1 MRSRLNKKCNY
12 FKKIASLKKIFSE
25 WQELNLYDPNLM
37 NILNDAMINQIP
49 IELNY
54 EGSGTRDV
62 IPYAFTQTKDGNIL
76 LNVYKDTGEIR
87 RYRFDRINN
96 IWIDNTDQYEEESY
110 EQNNNEQNNN
120 EQEFMEEDYDN
131 MYNEQ
136 YDEEYN
142 EEIPMYDDP
151 ELNNSNQ
158 QQISQEEPIYD
169 EQIFD
174 QNQESEEFTDEV

>member
-12 FKKIASLKKIFSE
+12 FKKVASLKKIFSE

-96 IWIDNTDQYEEESY
+96 IWIDSTDQYEEESY
-110 EQNNNEQNNN
+110 EQNNNEQ
-120 EQEFMEEDYDN
+120 EFMEEDYN
-131 MYNEQ
+131 NIYNEQ
-136 YDEEYN
+136 YNEEYN
-142 EEIPMYDDP
+142 EEIPTYDDP

-158 QQISQEEPIYD
+158 QQISQEEPVYD

>member
-12 FKKIASLKKIFSE
+12 FKKVASLKKIFSE

-62 IPYAFTQTKDGNIL
+62 IPYAFTQTRDGNIL

-110 EQNNNEQNNN
+110 EQSYEQNNN
-120 EQEFMEEDYDN
+120 EQEFMEEDYN
-131 MYNEQ
+131 NIYNEQ
-136 YDEEYN
+136 YNEEYN

>member
-1 MRSRLNKKCNY
+1 MRSRLNKKYNY
-12 FKKIASLKKIFSE
+12 FKKVASLKKIFSE

-110 EQNNNEQNNN
+110 EQNNNEQ
-120 EQEFMEEDYDN
+120 EFMEEDYN
-131 MYNEQ
+131 NIYNEQ
-136 YDEEYN
+136 YNEEYN

-158 QQISQEEPIYD
+158 QQISQAEPIYN

-174 QNQESEEFTDEV
+174 QNHESEEFTDEV

>member
-12 FKKIASLKKIFSE
+12 FKKVASLKKIFSE

-110 EQNNNEQNNN
+110 EQNNNEQ
-120 EQEFMEEDYDN
+120 EFMEEDYNN

-136 YDEEYN
+136 YNEEYN
-142 EEIPMYDDP
+142 EEIPTYDDP

-174 QNQESEEFTDEV
+174 QNQESEEFADEV

>member
-12 FKKIASLKKIFSE
+12 FKKVASLKKIFSE

-110 EQNNNEQNNN
+110 EQNNNEQ
-120 EQEFMEEDYDN
+120 EFMEEDYDN

-136 YDEEYN
+136 YNEEYN

>member
-12 FKKIASLKKIFSE
+12 FKKVASLKKIFSE

-96 IWIDNTDQYEEESY
+96 IWIDSTDQYEEESY
-110 EQNNNEQNNN
+110 EQNNNEQ
-120 EQEFMEEDYDN
+120 EFMEEDYNN

-136 YDEEYN
+136 YNEEYN
-142 EEIPMYDDP
+142 EEIPTYDDP

-174 QNQESEEFTDEV
+174 QNQESEEFADEV

>member
-12 FKKIASLKKIFSE
+12 FKKVASLKKIFSE

-96 IWIDNTDQYEEESY
+96 IWIDSTDQYEEESY
-110 EQNNNEQNNN
+110 EQNNNEQ
-120 EQEFMEEDYDN
+120 EFMEEDYN
-131 MYNEQ
+131 NIYNEQ
-136 YDEEYN
+136 YNEEYN
-142 EEIPMYDDP
+142 EEIPTYDDP

>member
-12 FKKIASLKKIFSE
+12 FKKVASLKKIFSE

-96 IWIDNTDQYEEESY
+96 IWIDSTDQYEEESY
-110 EQNNNEQNNN
+110 EQNNN

-136 YDEEYN
+136 YNEEYN
-142 EEIPMYDDP
+142 EEIPTYDDP

>member
-12 FKKIASLKKIFSE
+12 FKKVASLKKIFSE

-96 IWIDNTDQYEEESY
+96 IWIDNIDQYEEESY
-110 EQNNNEQNNN
+110 EQNNNEQ
-120 EQEFMEEDYDN
+120 EFMEEEYN
-131 MYNEQ
+131 NIYNEQ
-136 YDEEYN
+136 YNEEYN
-142 EEIPMYDDP
+142 EEIPTYDDP

>member
-12 FKKIASLKKIFSE
+12 FKKVASLKKIFSE

-96 IWIDNTDQYEEESY
+96 IWIDSTDQYEEESY
-110 EQNNNEQNNN
+110 EQNNNEQ
-120 EQEFMEEDYDN
+120 EFMEEDYN
-131 MYNEQ
+131 NIYNEQ
-136 YDEEYN
+136 YNEEYN

-174 QNQESEEFTDEV
+174 QNQESEEFADEV

>member
-12 FKKIASLKKIFSE
+12 FKKVASLKKIFSE

-110 EQNNNEQNNN
+110 EQNNNEQ
-120 EQEFMEEDYDN
+120 EFMEEDYN
-131 MYNEQ
+131 NIYNEQ
-136 YDEEYN
+136 YNEEYN

-174 QNQESEEFTDEV
+174 QNQESEEFTDEI

>member
-12 FKKIASLKKIFSE
+12 FKKVASLKKIFSE

-96 IWIDNTDQYEEESY
+96 IWIDSTDQYEEESY
-110 EQNNNEQNNN
+110 EQNNNEQ
-120 EQEFMEEDYDN
+120 EFMEEDYNN
-131 MYNEQ
+131 MYDEQ
-136 YDEEYN
+136 YNEEYN

>member
-110 EQNNNEQNNN
+110 EQNNNEQ
-120 EQEFMEEDYDN
+120 EFMEEDYDN
-131 MYNEQ
+131 IYNEQ
-136 YDEEYN
+136 YNEEYN

>member
-12 FKKIASLKKIFSE
+12 FKKVASLKKIFSE

-96 IWIDNTDQYEEESY
+96 IWIDSTDQYEEESY
-110 EQNNNEQNNN
+110 EQNNNEQ
-120 EQEFMEEDYDN
+120 EFMEEDYNN

-136 YDEEYN
+136 YNEEYN
-142 EEIPMYDDP
+142 EEIPTYDDP

>member
-12 FKKIASLKKIFSE
+12 FKKVASLKKIFSE

-110 EQNNNEQNNN
+110 EQNNNEQ
-120 EQEFMEEDYDN
+120 EFMEEDYNN

-136 YDEEYN
+136 YNEEYN
-142 EEIPMYDDP
+142 EEIPTYDDP

>member
-1 MRSRLNKKCNY
+1 MRSRLNKKYNY
-12 FKKIASLKKIFSE
+12 FKKVASLKKIFSE

-110 EQNNNEQNNN
+110 EQNNNEQ
-120 EQEFMEEDYDN
+120 EFMEEDYN
-131 MYNEQ
+131 NIYNEQ
-136 YDEEYN
+136 YNEEYN

-158 QQISQEEPIYD
+158 QQINQEEPIYD

>member
-12 FKKIASLKKIFSE
+12 FKKAASLKKIFSE

-110 EQNNNEQNNN
+110 EQNNNEQ
-120 EQEFMEEDYDN
+120 EFMEEDYN
-131 MYNEQ
+131 NIYNEQ
-136 YDEEYN
+136 YNEEYN

>member
-87 RYRFDRINN
+87 RYRFDRIDN
-96 IWIDNTDQYEEESY
+96 IWIDSTDQYEEESY
-110 EQNNNEQNNN
+110 EQNNNEQ
-120 EQEFMEEDYDN
+120 EFMEEDYNN

-136 YDEEYN
+136 YNEEYN
-142 EEIPMYDDP
+142 EEYSEEIPMYDDP

>member
-12 FKKIASLKKIFSE
+12 FKKVASLKKIFSE

-110 EQNNNEQNNN
+110 EQNNNEQ
-120 EQEFMEEDYDN
+120 EFMEEDYNN

-136 YDEEYN
+136 FNEEYN

-174 QNQESEEFTDEV
+174 QNQESEEFADEV

>member
-12 FKKIASLKKIFSE
+12 FKKVASLKKIFSE

-110 EQNNNEQNNN
+110 EQNNNEQ
-120 EQEFMEEDYDN
+120 EFMEEDYNN

-136 YDEEYN
+136 YSEEYN

>member
-12 FKKIASLKKIFSE
+12 FKKVASLKKIFSE

-110 EQNNNEQNNN
+110 EQNNNEQ
-120 EQEFMEEDYDN
+120 EFMEEDYNN

-136 YDEEYN
+136 YNEEYN

-158 QQISQEEPIYD
+158 QQTSQEEPIYD

>member
-12 FKKIASLKKIFSE
+12 FKKVASLKKIFSE

-96 IWIDNTDQYEEESY
+96 IWIDSTDQYEEESY
-110 EQNNNEQNNN
+110 EQNNNEQ
-120 EQEFMEEDYDN
+120 EFMEEDYNN

-136 YDEEYN
+136 YNEEYN

-158 QQISQEEPIYD
+158 QQINQEEPIYD

>member
-12 FKKIASLKKIFSE
+12 FKKVASLKKIFSE

-110 EQNNNEQNNN
+110 EQNNNEQ
-120 EQEFMEEDYDN
+120 EFMEENYN
-131 MYNEQ
+131 NIYNEQ
-136 YDEEYN
+136 YNEEYN

>member
-12 FKKIASLKKIFSE
+12 FKKVASLKKIFSE

-110 EQNNNEQNNN
+110 EQNNNEQ
-120 EQEFMEEDYDN
+120 EFMEEDYN
-131 MYNEQ
+131 NIYNEQ
-136 YDEEYN
+136 YNEEYN

-158 QQISQEEPIYD
+158 QQISQEEPVYD

-174 QNQESEEFTDEV
+174 QNQESEEFADEV

>member
-12 FKKIASLKKIFSE
+12 FKKVASLKKIFSE

-96 IWIDNTDQYEEESY
+96 IWIDSTDQYEEESY
-110 EQNNNEQNNN
+110 EQNNNEQ
-120 EQEFMEEDYDN
+120 EFMEEDYN
-131 MYNEQ
+131 NIYNEQ

>member
-12 FKKIASLKKIFSE
+12 FKKVASLKKIFSE

-96 IWIDNTDQYEEESY
+96 IWIDSTDQYEEESY
-110 EQNNNEQNNN
+110 EQNNNEQ
-120 EQEFMEEDYDN
+120 EFMEEDYNNIYD
-131 MYNEQ
+131 EQ
-136 YDEEYN
+136 YNEEYN

-158 QQISQEEPIYD
+158 QQINQEEPIYD

>member
-12 FKKIASLKKIFSE
+12 FKKVASLKKIFSE

-96 IWIDNTDQYEEESY
+96 IWIDSTDQYEEESY
-110 EQNNNEQNNN
+110 EQNNNEQ
-120 EQEFMEEDYDN
+120 
-131 MYNEQ
+131 YN
-136 YDEEYN
+136 EEYN

>member
-12 FKKIASLKKIFSE
+12 FKKVASLKKIFSE

-110 EQNNNEQNNN
+110 EQNNNEQ
-120 EQEFMEEDYDN
+120 EFMEEDYN
-131 MYNEQ
+131 NIYNEQ

>member
-12 FKKIASLKKIFSE
+12 FKKVASLKKIFSE

-110 EQNNNEQNNN
+110 EQNNNEQ
-120 EQEFMEEDYDN
+120 EFMEEDYNN

-136 YDEEYN
+136 YNEEYN

>member
-12 FKKIASLKKIFSE
+12 FKKVAGLKKIFSE

-110 EQNNNEQNNN
+110 EQNNNEQ
-120 EQEFMEEDYDN
+120 EFMEEDYN
-131 MYNEQ
+131 NIYNEQ

-151 ELNNSNQ
+151 ELNDSNQ

>member
-12 FKKIASLKKIFSE
+12 FKKVASLKKIFSE

-110 EQNNNEQNNN
+110 EQNNNEQ
-120 EQEFMEEDYDN
+120 EFMEEDYND

-136 YDEEYN
+136 YNEEYN

>member
-12 FKKIASLKKIFSE
+12 FKKVASLKKIFSE

-96 IWIDNTDQYEEESY
+96 IWIDSTDQYEEESY
-110 EQNNNEQNNN
+110 EQNNNEQ
-120 EQEFMEEDYDN
+120 EFMEEDYNN

-136 YDEEYN
+136 YNEEYN

-158 QQISQEEPIYD
+158 QQTSQEEPIYD

>member
-12 FKKIASLKKIFSE
+12 FKKVASLKKIFSE

-54 EGSGTRDV
+54 ESSGTRDV

-110 EQNNNEQNNN
+110 EQNNNEQ
-120 EQEFMEEDYDN
+120 EFMEEDYNN

-136 YDEEYN
+136 YNEEYN

-174 QNQESEEFTDEV
+174 QNQESEEFADEV

>member
-12 FKKIASLKKIFSE
+12 FKKVASLKKIFSE

-110 EQNNNEQNNN
+110 EQNNNEQ
-120 EQEFMEEDYDN
+120 EFMEEDYNN

-136 YDEEYN
+136 YNEEYN

-158 QQISQEEPIYD
+158 QQVSQEEPIYD

-174 QNQESEEFTDEV
+174 QNQESEEFADEV

>member
-12 FKKIASLKKIFSE
+12 FKKVASLKKIFSE

-96 IWIDNTDQYEEESY
+96 IWIDSTDQYEEESY
-110 EQNNNEQNNN
+110 EQNNNEQ
-120 EQEFMEEDYDN
+120 EFMEEDYND

-136 YDEEYN
+136 YNEEYS

-158 QQISQEEPIYD
+158 QQINQEEPIYD

-174 QNQESEEFTDEV
+174 QNQESEEFADEV

>member
-12 FKKIASLKKIFSE
+12 FKKVASLKKIFSE

-110 EQNNNEQNNN
+110 EQNNNEQEIMEKNYNNI
-120 EQEFMEEDYDN
+120 
-131 MYNEQ
+131 YNEQ
-136 YDEEYN
+136 YNEEYN

-158 QQISQEEPIYD
+158 QQINQEEPIYD

-174 QNQESEEFTDEV
+174 QNQESEEFADEV

>member
-12 FKKIASLKKIFSE
+12 FKKVASLKKIFSE

-96 IWIDNTDQYEEESY
+96 IWIDSTDQYEEESY
-110 EQNNNEQNNN
+110 EQNNNEQ
-120 EQEFMEEDYDN
+120 EFMEEDYNN

-136 YDEEYN
+136 YNEEYN

-174 QNQESEEFTDEV
+174 QNQESEEFADEV

>member
-1 MRSRLNKKCNY
+1 MQSRLNKKCNY
-12 FKKIASLKKIFSE
+12 FKKVASLKKIFSE

-110 EQNNNEQNNN
+110 EQNNNEQ
-120 EQEFMEEDYDN
+120 EFMEEDYN
-131 MYNEQ
+131 NIYNEQ
-136 YDEEYN
+136 YNEEYN